1 MVNEDT
7 TGTVDG
13 LQRQLKQLRQ
23 ELLAARAVIS
33 ANGGTIP
40 RGLALEAAAS
50 ASEEGEAGGKGPVS
64 ARSRAELK
72 RTEALLRDA
81 LDRCLRLEEAR
92 GVAEAMA
99 GNVQETVTRLE
110 QALMN
115 EKMARKMKESQ
126 VRSVRLRVC
135 GSEQEP
141 MLTTVCL
148 PFPYTTDRAPAEEG
162 GRGRERKHDGGG
174 AAGGDRG
181 AAEGWGAGAARG
193 EKRTRGPAKPFDN

>member
-99 GNVQETVTRLE
+99 GNVP
-110 QALMN
+110 
-115 EKMARKMKESQ
+115 
-126 VRSVRLRVC
+126 
-135 GSEQEP
+135 G
-141 MLTTVCL
+141 
-148 PFPYTTDRAPAEEG
+148 
-162 GRGRERKHDGGG
+162 DGD
-174 AAGGDRG
+174 AA
-181 AAEGWGAGAARG
+181 GAGANER
-193 EKRTRGPAKPFDN
+193 EDGPQDEGVAGT

>member
-1 MVNEDT
+1 VVNEDT
-7 TGTVDG
+7 AGTVDG

-33 ANGGTIP
+33 ANGNWGTIP

-81 LDRCLRLEEAR
+81 LDRCLRLEKAR

-126 VRSVRLRVC
+126 VRSLRYV
-135 GSEQEP
+135 
-141 MLTTVCL
+141 T
-148 PFPYTTDRAPAEEG
+148 
-162 GRGRERKHDGGG
+162 
-174 AAGGDRG
+174 
-181 AAEGWGAGAARG
+181 
-193 EKRTRGPAKPFDN
+193 